1 MKWSKIKIEC
11 GFCIS
16 SHAHQLFV
24 MYCGPPALFTLTRKL
39 FRLKFQLYMFAYFT
53 VVWHTF
59 LISGFKVSYGLKK
72 VKNNGWLRQNIDFS
86 SISCMSNEAF
96 PRKREKSQIYCWH
109 DIIST
114 ADCRLRTGGEKRKP
128 RINCRRQ
135 TTDFLSTCRVN
146 LGYCVSSV
154 LICSL
159 NLGYQTLYLRLT
171 LYGNWLSPVTPSSTI
186 CAESKIFR

>member
-1 MKWSKIKIEC
+1 
-11 GFCIS
+11 
-16 SHAHQLFV
+16 

-128 RINCRRQ
+128 RIHCRRQ

-146 LGYCVSSV
+146 LGYCVSTV

-159 NLGYQTLYLRLT
+159 NLGYQTLYGIIWKLT
-171 LYGNWLSPVTPSSTI
+171 EPSDAKLNNLCGKQNFPLTKCRTKVSYTYHGE
-186 CAESKIFR
+186 ES